1 MIEFLA
7 GILSGCLA
15 SYFGFYA
22 GYVIGKEQRI
32 AKVPRKITHPVE
44 NIKRIKQNKDEEKAF
59 TELQDTLKAIDEY
72 DGKSF

>member
-7 GILSGCLA
+7 GILSGCLV

-22 GYVIGKEQRI
+22 GYVVGKEQRT
-32 AKVPRKITHPVE
+32 AKVPRKITHPIE
-44 NIKRIKQNKDEEKAF
+44 NIKKIKQNKDGEKAL